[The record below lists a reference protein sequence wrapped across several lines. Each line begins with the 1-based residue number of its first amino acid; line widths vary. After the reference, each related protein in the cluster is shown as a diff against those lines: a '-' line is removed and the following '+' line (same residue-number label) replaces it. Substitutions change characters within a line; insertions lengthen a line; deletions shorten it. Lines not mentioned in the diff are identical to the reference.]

1 MENKINAEEMIIMP
15 LGGGQ
20 EVGRSCIL
28 LKYQFRSILLDCGCH
43 PGREG
48 ADSLPFFDYLDS
60 SDEIDL
66 ILITHFHIDHCAAL
80 PYFTEKT
87 NFKGR
92 IFMTHAT
99 KAVMRLLLADNIRL
113 QHRSAPLYTEQDLQH
128 CIDKVEVLDY
138 HETIEHKGIKFSAT
152 AAGHVLG
159 AAMFM
164 IDIDGIRVLYTGDY
178 SLEADRHLMGAEIPP
193 GGPPDVMIC
202 ESTFG
207 TTTLD
212 SKEKREESLINAVEN
227 IVLKGGSC
235 LIPVFALGRA
245 QELLLILDQYWQDH
259 VNLQRIPIFYAS
271 KLASKSL
278 RVYQT
283 FINMMNNQVTDMM
296 DQFNNPFK
304 LKHIKS
310 IQNNEFELLS
320 PCIVMASPGFLQ
332 NGVSR
337 QLFENWCDDERNGV
351 VIAGYTI
358 EGTLAHELL
367 SMPLEIKCLDNRIKP
382 RRCQIASVSFSAHVD
397 YQQNKAFMKAVMPD
411 YIILVHGEKT
421 QMKRLKDALESE
433 MRKNNWPTQH
443 KPCIATP
450 DNGVKVRLRFKK
462 NINAEIVGSTA
473 TNLLSQLDNATTSHG
488 GLHQSSNHILKLCE
502 NSLLITENFN
512 SKVVTASELSNF
524 TSCKFGNIC
533 EKLLIPLPHDLGSII
548 GMMEMKPE
556 EVELKVLDY
565 LIGHLEE
572 VFDDIVLRDV
582 SCDSSSSSSGGSSSI
597 DIDGVHGSS
606 AGGSSY
612 VGASYN
618 NNVRNSY
625 YRVVIQSLVTLSIG
639 YSSNSSSISGLLSS
653 SHQCSHVQ
661 MEWSGSPI
669 SDTVA
674 DCITGL
680 IMQAFSTINVLRH
693 SISTNNALI
702 RPSHHT
708 TTSSNSSDRQ
718 TATTTTSTSTNA
730 PNMAHTSGAAG
741 KRAKNGLNAKRRKVD
756 SLSRSS
762 GVDVIKGE
770 ANGGDALIMAMKK
783 EVM

>member
-227 IVLKGGSC
+227 IVLKGGNC

-259 VNLQRIPIFYAS
+259 INLQRIPIFYAS

-310 IQNNEFELLS
+310 IQNSDFELSS

-337 QLFENWCDDERNGV
+337 QLFENWCDDERNGI

-397 YQQNKAFMKAVMPD
+397 YQQNKSFMKAVMPD

-421 QMKRLKDALESE
+421 QMKRLKEGLESE
-433 MRKNNWPTQH
+433 MRKNNWSTQH

-473 TNLLSQLDNATTSHG
+473 TNLLTQLDNFHNTTTID
-488 GLHQSSNHILKLCE
+488 QNNNNNSNSNNGILKLSE

-512 SKVVTASELSNF
+512 SKVVTTSELSNF

-533 EKLLIPLPHDLGSII
+533 EKLMIPLPHDLGSII
-548 GMMEMKPE
+548 GMMVMKSE
-556 EVELKVLDY
+556 EIERKVIDY

-572 VFDDIVLRDV
+572 VFDDIVIL
-582 SCDSSSSSSGGSSSI
+582 SGTSSSSSI
-597 DIDGVHGSS
+597 DSDGINPVGIDGINYS
-606 AGGSSY
+606 
-612 VGASYN
+612 N
-618 NNVRNSY
+618 DVRTSC
-625 YRVVIQSLVTLSIG
+625 YRVVIQSLVTLSVG
-639 YSSNSSSISGLLSS
+639 YSSSSSSFSTSSNISPLIGLSS
-653 SHQCSHVQ
+653 SNQRCSYVQ

-693 SISTNNALI
+693 SITTNKIST
-702 RPSHHT
+702 T
-708 TTSSNSSDRQ
+708 KSSSS
-718 TATTTTSTSTNA
+718 SSSSSSMTNA
-730 PNMAHTSGAAG
+730 TGN
-741 KRAKNGLNAKRRKVD
+741 RAKNGLNAKKRRVD
-756 SLSRSS
+756 PLQPSRSS
-762 GVDVIKGE
+762 SSSSSSRGVTDFDIKGE
-770 ANGGDALIMAMKK
+770 GFGAAIIHDDVLMMGMKS
-783 EVM
+783 ELM